1 MKGYTRVYE
10 EGRNRMFTLRYT
22 SSLPELQKYLDEQL
36 EEYMQKKA
44 LEEEQ
49 AFQVKLHYDEEK
61 RWLTE
66 HVYGSPQKLKEICFM
81 AFLGYL
87 AKEKKIKVSNVATQ
101 CPFILYLLG
110 VVSYD
115 VFEEE
120 YYGADLYTKIYGTAL
135 YSKGKINSTN
145 YYVSENFYEICKE
158 DIKQFLDHSGYICM
172 WEGKAPICSDS
183 VLNREPVGIVVLSM
197 EMDLSTHIDEFGKL
211 YDGTDC
217 VLEENTLD
225 LYPQGQF
232 YQFLSIQQERWE
244 LSEQESRA
252 IDAYKNQEVDKQT
265 VIKILASGMINSG
278 YESCS
283 RYYDAM
289 ENFQDN
295 IYSRESLY
303 EYLIENQMHGEQ
315 ALYWTELIRRGALK
329 RRLQRHE
336 ISYADY
342 ADLYLAIGKERI
354 DFFSNVR
361 YMPSCWSV
369 LEKFYRLTG
378 LTDTGKVI
386 AVDFDGT
393 LSLGK
398 WPNIGPANEELIN
411 FLKERTEKG
420 DKLILWTCREGNA
433 LQEAVKWCTKEGLE
447 FDAVNDNIPEMI
459 ERYGTNSRKVS
470 CDYYIDDRAVWTNAF
485 GLLR

>member
-1 MKGYTRVYE
+1 
-10 EGRNRMFTLRYT
+10 MFTLKYT

-36 EEYMQKKA
+36 EEYIQRKSLK
-44 LEEEQ
+44 EEQ
-49 AFQVKLHYDEEK
+49 AFPVKIHYDDE
-61 RWLTE
+61 RRLLTKQ
-66 HVYGSPQKLKEICFM
+66 VYGSPQKLKEMCFM
-81 AFLGYL
+81 AFLGHL

-120 YYGADLYTKIYGTAL
+120 YYGEELYPRIYGNDL
-135 YSKGKINSTN
+135 YSKKKMNSTN
-145 YYVSENFYEICKE
+145 YYVSESFYEICKE
-158 DIKQFLDHSGYICM
+158 DIKQFLDQSGYICI
-172 WEGKAPICSDS
+172 WEGKAPVCSGS
-183 VLNREPVGIVVLSM
+183 ALNREPIGIVVLSM
-197 EMDLSTHIDEFGKL
+197 EKDLSEYKDEFGKL

-217 VLEENTLD
+217 ILEENSLD

-232 YQFLSIQQERWE
+232 YQFLSMQQERTE
-244 LSEQESRA
+244 LSEKEYQTVE
-252 IDAYKNQEVDKQT
+252 AYKSQDVDKKT
-265 VIKILASGMINSG
+265 VIKILASGMINSR

-283 RYYDAM
+283 HYYDAM
-289 ENFQDN
+289 ETFQDN
-295 IYSRESLY
+295 IYSREALY
-303 EYLIENQMHGEQ
+303 DYLMENQMYEEQ

-329 RRLQRHE
+329 RKLQRHE
-336 ISYADY
+336 ISYSDY
-342 ADLYLAIGKERI
+342 AELYIAIGKERI
-354 DFFSNVR
+354 DLFSNVR

-378 LTDTGKVI
+378 QEHTGKII

-393 LSLGK
+393 LSLGE
-398 WPNIGPANEELIN
+398 WPNIGPTNEELIAL
-411 FLKERTEKG
+411 LKERKKNG
-420 DKLILWTCREGNA
+420 DKLILWTCREGDA
-433 LQEAVKWCTKEGLE
+433 LQEAVRWCEREGLV